1 MESRELICL
10 DTSILIDFFR
20 KKDKTKSFFYGL
32 TLQYSLFAVSI
43 ITEYEI
49 MIGSNNDTN
58 NFWTLFFE
66 RITILPFDK
75 NSNIEAINIFKQLKK
90 VNKLID
96 VPDILIAASAKSN
109 NIKLATLNKKHFERI
124 NDLELIIQTN

>member
-90 VNKLID
+90 DNKLID

-109 NIKLATLNKKHFERI
+109 NIKLATLKKKHFERI